1 MDPMRRAVIL
11 MTAATIAVAGCGQH
25 TAGKAAAGKAPVADA
40 PESLARNLGD
50 TIPYVV
56 VSPDGGAV
64 WREGE
69 THTIRWIAHRG
80 DSVNIGAT
88 MGGHDKGHLAF
99 GLPPGSDSLRW
110 TIPAGFVTGFG
121 IRRADDIRIHIEDA
135 ADPRIDV
142 PSAPFTI
149 AGP

>member
-1 MDPMRRAVIL
+1 MNPMRRAIIL
-11 MTAATIAVAGCGQH
+11 VTGAAIAVAGCGNRMPR
-25 TAGKAAAGKAPVADA
+25 TAAAGKAPAGEA
-40 PESLARNLGD
+40 PESPASNPDD
-50 TIPYVV
+50 TMPYRV
-56 VSPDGGAV
+56 VSPDSGTV
-64 WREGE
+64 WHEGE

-99 GLPPGSDSLRW
+99 GLSPGTDSLRW

-121 IRRADDIRIHIEDA
+121 IPRADDIRIHIEDA